1 MGSNIIVS
9 LIPFRQFFI
18 IYFQCKKPGKN
29 KRGEIRKEQ
38 AKLLLLADDMIIFI
52 ENLKESKK
60 ILKPISE
67 FNKIGDFKVN
77 IQK

>member
-1 MGSNIIVS
+1 
-9 LIPFRQFFI
+9 
-18 IYFQCKKPGKN
+18 
-29 KRGEIRKEQ
+29 
-38 AKLLLLADDMIIFI
+38 MIIFI